1 MITPGRKTLSV
12 LCPVYNEEEVILDF
26 HAELERVV
34 NDLYGRFDTEIIYVV
49 DRGTDRTLELLSGVA
64 AGDARV
70 RVLALST
77 RFGHQ
82 MSLLAGI
89 DHARG
94 DAVVMLDSDLE
105 HPPALIPQMIERWEQ
120 GYEIVLTTRESS
132 PKGFLKRHT
141 SRLFYRILNSISNV
155 PMTQNTPDF
164 RLISG
169 RVAALFRE
177 RIRERNQFLRGLF
190 SWVGFNRTSIGYADQ
205 MRTKGKTKY
214 TVSRLVRFAV
224 SGIISFSKRPL
235 QWAVITGLAFAAFGF
250 LVAFITL
257 VQWLSGSP
265 LPWGWST
272 LVVLV
277 SVLSGVQL
285 IFLGIIGEYIGAI
298 FDEVKARP
306 HYIVDRAINFGFG
319 EAPPQQSPSQ
329 APAIPPPVPFNPP
342 QAR

>member
-1 MITPGRKTLSV
+1 MITPARKALSV
-12 LCPVYNEEEVILDF
+12 VCPVYNEEEVILDF
-26 HAELERVV
+26 HAELVRVV
-34 NDLYGRFDTEIIYVV
+34 NELYPRYDAEILYVV

-70 RVLALST
+70 RILALST

-105 HPPALIPQMIERWEQ
+105 HPPGLIPQMLERWEQ
-120 GYEIVLTTRESS
+120 GYDIVITTRESS

-141 SRLFYRILNSISNV
+141 SRWFYRVLNSISNV
-155 PMTQNTPDF
+155 PMSENSPDF

-190 SWVGFNRTSIGYADQ
+190 SWVGFNRTSLGYADQ

-214 TVSRLVRFAV
+214 TVGRLLRFAI

-235 QWAVITGLAFAAFGF
+235 QWAVVTGFSFAAFGF
-250 LVAFITL
+250 LVALVTL
-257 VQWLSGSP
+257 IQFLSGKV

-277 SVLSGVQL
+277 SVFSGVHL

-298 FDEVKARP
+298 FDEVKGRP
-306 HYIVDRAINFGFG
+306 HYIVDRAINFG
-319 EAPPQQSPSQ
+319 EPLQSAPLPAFSPQPEPVRPPS
-329 APAIPPPVPFNPP
+329 
-342 QAR
+342 